1 MFENGFNLIFYIL
14 ITYFV
19 ASIPFGYIIG
29 KIFGKD
35 VRKEGSGNIGAT
47 NVART
52 IGKKAGLLVLIL
64 DALKGFLPVFIAKN
78 IVGFPDRYVA
88 LVALTAVIG
97 HCFSI
102 FMKFKGGK
110 GVATGLGVMLAISF
124 KATLLLIIFWLGV
137 FLVSGYVSLAS
148 VLTAIIS
155 WIVFLAF
162 TKNFFYGYIILIS
175 ALIVIFKHASN
186 IKRLFEGKEHNFLY
200 KE

>member
-1 MFENGFNLIFYIL
+1 MVNLTLYLIGTYIL
-14 ITYFV
+14 

-52 IGKKAGLLVLIL
+52 IGKKAGILVLIL
-64 DALKGFLPVFIAKN
+64 DMLKGFVPVYFAKN
-78 IVGFPDRYVA
+78 FLEFPDRYVA
-88 LVALTAVIG
+88 LVALFAVLG

-102 FMKFKGGK
+102 FMRFKGGK

-124 KATLLLIIFWLGV
+124 KSTAILLAFWSGV

-148 VLTAIIS
+148 ILTALIS
-155 WIVFLAF
+155 WLVFFAI
-162 TKNFFYGYIILIS
+162 TKNFFYSYIILIS
-175 ALIVIFKHASN
+175 AIIIILKHSSN
-186 IKRLFEGKEHNFLY
+186 IQRLLNGSEHNFLY
-200 KE
+200 KNKS